1 MKKKKFYTATATVRN
16 AEREWDVVIYS
27 HYETEAEAQDGIN
40 RFKRRYEGTAITVVK
55 TEIK

>member
-1 MKKKKFYTATATVRN
+1 MKKKLFTAIATVRN

-27 HYETEAEAQDGIN
+27 SYKTVEEAEYGIR
-40 RFKRRYEGTAITVVK
+40 RFKRNYAGTEIEVIK

>member
-1 MKKKKFYTATATVRN
+1 MKKKLLTATATVRN

-27 HYETEAEAQDGIN
+27 GYKTTEEAQGGID
-40 RFKRRYEGTAITVVK
+40 RFKRNYEGTEITVIK